1 MEKRDGLTEILANMP
16 WIAITC
22 PLFLDSLS
30 FFSFFVSSPNPEPTI
45 RSIKRFLE
53 RGKVHPKLWDF
64 ERAKYPVR
72 PYSFKIFS
80 ISWPLVRYYP
90 TYDSRDISGYFWL
103 FVAVLPWHCNLSNAI
118 GLENFFWG
126 TMWKSAYKWKSH
138 IINYSH
144 VLWYKKR
151 AFDLFPIRET
161 NGCKSMQN
169 EAITLQGWNVLASTP
184 IAYLGNWKFCKFWP
198 SVNSDE
204 FIYSESVS
212 L

>member
-1 MEKRDGLTEILANMP
+1 MLLPGRYFRIFFTDICQRTTISRVEKRYGLTEISANMP

-45 RSIKRFLE
+45 RPIKRFLE

-72 PYSFKIFS
+72 PYSFNIF
-80 ISWPLVRYYP
+80 WPLVRYYP

-118 GLENFFWG
+118 GLANFFWG
-126 TMWKSAYKWKSH
+126 TMLCVKICIQVEKSYH
-138 IINYSH
+138 Q
-144 VLWYKKR
+144 
-151 AFDLFPIRET
+151 LFPCSVIQKACLQPFPYQR
-161 NGCKSMQN
+161 NKRMQIN
-169 EAITLQGWNVLASTP
+169 AKR
-184 IAYLGNWKFCKFWP
+184 GNHSARMKCSGQHTHCLFRK
-198 SVNSDE
+198 
-204 FIYSESVS
+204 